1 MATRRKKNWVKEIT
15 YMKLKYLASLTFLT
29 VVAGCS
35 STPAPTMQSGDDA
48 ELTYE
53 GLVRVNNTIMDSVW
67 AAPDIDLTGYRK
79 VIFLP
84 VGVSYRDVEPAD
96 TSGALRRSTRSR
108 TTELREFQLDEE
120 TKAAFEAEIGAAFR
134 EEVSA
139 SEVYT
144 IVDEPGPDVLM
155 IGVALLDVV
164 SRVPPQAATQPRV
177 FIEMVGEA
185 TLVLEIRG
193 SMSNTIYARAVDR
206 RAAQQQSQ
214 MIESNRVTNTA
225 EIRRLG
231 RRWGQIVRAGLD
243 ALLTDGVGS

>member
-1 MATRRKKNWVKEIT
+1 
-15 YMKLKYLASLTFLT
+15 MKFRYVIMLSFLAT
-29 VVAGCS
+29 VVGCS
-35 STPAPTMQSGDDA
+35 STPAPTLQSGGDA

-53 GLVRVNNTIMDSVW
+53 GLVRVDNTIMDSVW

-79 VIFLP
+79 VMFVP
-84 VGVSYRDVEPAD
+84 VGISYRDVEPAD
-96 TSGALRRSTRSR
+96 ASGALRRSTRSR
-108 TTELREFQLDEE
+108 ATELREFQLDEE
-120 TKAAFEAEIGAAFR
+120 TKAIFEAEIGGVFL

-144 IVDEPGPDVLM
+144 IVEEPGPDVLK

-164 SRVPPQAATQPRV
+164 SRVPPQAANQPRV

-214 MIESNRVTNTA
+214 MIESNRVTNQA

-231 RRWGQIVRAGLD
+231 RRWGQIVREGLD
-243 ALLTDGVGS
+243 TLLTDGVGS

>member
-1 MATRRKKNWVKEIT
+1 
-15 YMKLKYLASLTFLT
+15 MKLHYLISLSLLAIM
-29 VVAGCS
+29 AGCS
-35 STPAPTMQSGDDA
+35 STPAPTLQTGDDA

-53 GLVRVNNTIMDSVW
+53 GLVRVDNTIMDSVW
-67 AAPDIDLTGYRK
+67 AAPGIDLTAYRK
-79 VIFLP
+79 VIFVP
-84 VGVSYRDVEPAD
+84 VGVSYRDVESGD

-108 TTELREFQLDEE
+108 DTELREFQLDEE
-120 TKAAFEAEIGAAFR
+120 TKGIFQAEIGTAFPDA
-134 EEVSA
+134 VST

-144 IVDEPGPDVLM
+144 IVYEPGPDVLK

-164 SRVPPQAATQPRV
+164 SRVPPQAANQPRV

-206 RAAQQQSQ
+206 RAAQRAQ
-214 MIESNRVTNTA
+214 MMESNTVSNQS

-231 RRWGQIVRAGLD
+231 RRWGEIIREGLD
-243 ALLTDGVGS
+243 TLLTDGIGS